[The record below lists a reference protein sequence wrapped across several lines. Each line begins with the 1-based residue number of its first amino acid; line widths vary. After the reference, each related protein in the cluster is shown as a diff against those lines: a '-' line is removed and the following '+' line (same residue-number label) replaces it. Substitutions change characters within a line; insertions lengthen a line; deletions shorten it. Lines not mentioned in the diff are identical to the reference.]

1 MLFIFVSP
9 SCSSFGII
17 VQINNCAP
25 SHINFK
31 SSWAT
36 RLIKID
42 WSELQHS
49 FFTPTD
55 SCEMDFQ
62 IISLYFSLTL
72 SANLLK
78 LSWRWQFLKSTKV
91 YQHQI
96 NMARS
101 QRNQNKEK
109 LSRKEKLEQKKDA
122 EKMKE
127 QIKTVTF
134 KLLSVFHVML
144 SVSLD
149 HSDSASNIRC
159 SFWVDCYLCY
169 LEDPSIFCR
178 SSRRVIALNCSPNY

>member
-78 LSWRWQFLKSTKV
+78 LSWRWQFLKSTKIF
-91 YQHQI
+91 QHGTFPEKPK
-96 NMARS
+96 
-101 QRNQNKEK
+101 QREAESKGKAGAKERRWKDEGANQNGN
-109 LSRKEKLEQKKDA
+109 
-122 EKMKE
+122 
-127 QIKTVTF
+127 F
-134 KLLSVFHVML
+134 
-144 SVSLD
+144 
-149 HSDSASNIRC
+149 
-159 SFWVDCYLCY
+159 
-169 LEDPSIFCR
+169 
-178 SSRRVIALNCSPNY
+178 